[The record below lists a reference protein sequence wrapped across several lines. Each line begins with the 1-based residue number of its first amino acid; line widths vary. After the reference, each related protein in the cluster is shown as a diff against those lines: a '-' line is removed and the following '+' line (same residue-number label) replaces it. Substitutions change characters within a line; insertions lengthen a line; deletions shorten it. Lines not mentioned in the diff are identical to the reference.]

1 MYKHME
7 IIRKTN
13 PKKDIFYYPTTRSLL
28 DDFFFTPGI
37 MEMPVMSNPLSAD
50 MWEEDD
56 KINIKMAMP
65 GIKKED
71 IKITIEDNKVC
82 ISGNSKREEESNK
95 KRKYYYRSMESS
107 FEQTFNLP
115 TKVDSNKAEAE
126 FKDGVIRITLPK
138 EEAVKPKEIEIK

>member
-1 MYKHME
+1 MYKYME

-13 PKKDIFYYPTTRSLL
+13 PKKDTFYYPTRSLL
-28 DDFFFTPGI
+28 DDFFFTPSI

-71 IKITIEDNKVC
+71 IKITIEDDRVC
-82 ISGNSKREEESNK
+82 ISGNSKKEEESDK

-115 TKVDSNKAEAE
+115 SKVDSNKAEAE

>member
-1 MYKHME
+1 ME

-13 PKKDIFYYPTTRSLL
+13 PKKDTFYYPTRSFL
-28 DDFFFTPGI
+28 DDFFFAPSVWDT
-37 MEMPVMSNPLSAD
+37 PLSAD

-71 IKITIEDNKVC
+71 IKITIEDDRVC
-82 ISGNSKREEESNK
+82 ISGSSKKEEESDK
-95 KRKYYYRSMESS
+95 KRRYYYRSMESS

-115 TKVDSNKAEAE
+115 SKVDSNKADAE
-126 FKDGVIRITLPK
+126 FKDGVILITLPK
-138 EEAVKPKEIEIK
+138 EKVVKPKEIEVK